1 MRYSSGFLFF
11 ILIAVQ
17 SVFAQNSIEITDVW
31 INEAPPTVKILA
43 GYFTIVNL
51 SDVPVD
57 LIAAQSPAFERVEF
71 HLTET
76 QDGVARMQK
85 LETISIPAQSDFS
98 FSPGEYHLMLFNPVK
113 TTKAGEMISLQLT
126 FSNGTNID
134 VEAEVKRSES
144 PPHHH
149 HH

>member
-1 MRYSSGFLFF
+1 MRYSSGFL
-11 ILIAVQ
+11 LIAVQ

-43 GYFTIVNL
+43 GYFTIKNH
-51 SDVPVD
+51 SDDPVD
-57 LIAAQSPAFERVEF
+57 LVTAHSPSFQKIEF

-98 FSPGEYHLMLFNPVK
+98 FSPGEYHLMLFNPTNTPK
-113 TTKAGEMISLQLT
+113 SGDLIPLQLT
-126 FSNGTNID
+126 FSNGIRID
-134 VEAEVKRSES
+134 VDVEVKRGNQTG
-144 PPHHH
+144 HHH
-149 HH
+149 H

>member
-71 HLTET
+71 HLTKT
-76 QDGVARMQK
+76 RDGVAHMQK
-85 LETISIPAQSDFS
+85 EEIITIPAQTEFS
-98 FSPGEYHLMLFNPVK
+98 FSPGEYHLMLFNPTNTPK
-113 TTKAGEMISLQLT
+113 SGDLIPLQLT
-126 FSNGTNID
+126 FSNGIRID
-134 VEAEVKRSES
+134 VDVEVKRGNQTG
-144 PPHHH
+144 HHH
-149 HH
+149 H

>member
-43 GYFTIVNL
+43 GYFTIKNH
-51 SDVPVD
+51 SDDPVD
-57 LIAAQSPAFERVEF
+57 LVTAHSPSFQKIEF

-98 FSPGEYHLMLFNPVK
+98 FSPGEYHLMLFNPTNTPK
-113 TTKAGEMISLQLT
+113 SGDLIPLQLT
-126 FSNGTNID
+126 FSNGIRID
-134 VEAEVKRSES
+134 VDVEVKRGNQTG
-144 PPHHH
+144 HHH
-149 HH
+149 H

>member
-43 GYFTIVNL
+43 GYFTINNH
-51 SDVPVD
+51 SDDPVD
-57 LIAAQSPAFERVEF
+57 LVTAHSPSFQKIEF

-76 QDGVARMQK
+76 QDGVARMRK

-98 FSPGEYHLMLFNPVK
+98 FSPGEYHLMLFNPTNTPK
-113 TTKAGEMISLQLT
+113 SGDLIPLQLT
-126 FSNGTNID
+126 FSNGIRID
-134 VEAEVKRSES
+134 VDVEVKRGNQTG
-144 PPHHH
+144 HHH
-149 HH
+149 H

>member
-51 SDVPVD
+51 SDDSVD
-57 LIAAQSPAFERVEF
+57 LTGAQSPVFERVEF
-71 HLTET
+71 HLTKT
-76 QDGVARMQK
+76 RDGVAHMQK
-85 LETISIPAQSDFS
+85 EEIITIPAQTEFS
-98 FSPGEYHLMLFNPVK
+98 FSPGEYHLMLFNPTNTPK
-113 TTKAGEMISLQLT
+113 SGDLIPLQLT
-126 FSNGTNID
+126 FSNGIRID
-134 VEAEVKRSES
+134 VDVEVKRGNQTG
-144 PPHHH
+144 HHH
-149 HH
+149 H